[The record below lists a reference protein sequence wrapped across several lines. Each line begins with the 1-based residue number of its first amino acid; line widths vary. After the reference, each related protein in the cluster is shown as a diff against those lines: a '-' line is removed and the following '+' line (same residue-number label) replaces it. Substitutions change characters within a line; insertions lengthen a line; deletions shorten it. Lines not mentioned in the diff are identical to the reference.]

1 MLIVPAEKKI
11 DWRHPPWMT
20 FALMLSCV
28 LVFVFYQSKDPEL
41 FGEAVTQ
48 YVQADLDRLEAP
60 IYEDYLERKISF
72 EGQNELQDLLD
83 WLRYLEEEGDR
94 GTLSS
99 MILSDPF
106 FYDYLQDNRAI
117 LMATLDRAHWQSER
131 DRIEEQYL
139 SRMSARESGLV
150 PSDLNAYS
158 LVTYQFLH
166 GGWGHLIGNMVVLF
180 LLGFTV
186 ERALGA
192 GRYLLAYLFSGAVAG
207 LTYAAFHWGEPVT
220 LVGASGSIAG
230 LMGMY
235 VVFFGLKKIR
245 FFYYLGFYFNYFRAP
260 ALVLLPVWLI
270 KELYFFWSDT
280 GDGVAYMAHAGGL
293 AAGAGLILLM
303 GKGWFQARES
313 FYEPEPEEQDEAF
326 TREYA
331 KAMEALSRMDFTLAR
346 QRFESLWQAHPDRPV
361 LLEHLYHLDKLRPA
375 QPAYRERAV
384 ALMNQYLRLQ
394 QPENLLATWQEYLE
408 LAESTQPLAPEEHN
422 RVLFAAL
429 RGDDL
434 RLAEKAFAKVKASGS
449 ADMVREAG
457 RLLAEEFSK
466 RQMEP
471 KANEYRMLLKTL

>member
-20 FALMLSCV
+20 FALMLTCV
-28 LVFVFYQSKDPEL
+28 LVFVFYQSGDPEL
-41 FGEAVTQ
+41 FEGAVKQ
-48 YVQADLDRLEAP
+48 YVEADLDRLEVP
-60 IYEDYLERKISF
+60 LYEDYLERKIDF
-72 EGQNELQDLLD
+72 EGRDDLQDLAD
-83 WLRYLEEEGDR
+83 WIRYLEEEGDR
-94 GTLSS
+94 GTLASI
-99 MILSDPF
+99 ILNDPF
-106 FYDYLQDNRAI
+106 FYAYLLADRDI
-117 LMATLDRAHWQSER
+117 LIAPGDRERWQSARE
-131 DRIEEQYL
+131 RIEANYMSRL
-139 SRMSARESGLV
+139 SGRESGLV

-166 GGWGHLIGNMVVLF
+166 GGWGHLLGNMVILF

-192 GRYLLAYLFSGAVAG
+192 GRYLLAYLFTGVVAG
-207 LTYAAFHWGEPVT
+207 LTYATFHWGEPVS

-260 ALVLLPVWLI
+260 ALVLLPVWLL
-270 KELYFFWSDT
+270 KELYFYWADT
-280 GDGVAYMAHAGGL
+280 GDGIAYMAHAGGL
-293 AAGAGLILLM
+293 VAGAGLILLM

-331 KAMEALSRMDFTLAR
+331 KAMDALSRMDFPLAR
-346 QRFESLWQAHPDRPV
+346 QRFESLWHANPDRPA
-361 LLEHLYHLDKLRPA
+361 LLEHLYHLDKLRPN
-375 QPAYRERAV
+375 QPAYRKRAV
-384 ALMNQYLRLQ
+384 ALMDQYLRLK
-394 QPENLLATWQEYLE
+394 QPDNLLETWQEYQE
-408 LAESTQPLAPEEHN
+408 LAELSQPLAAEEHN

-434 RLAEKAFAKVKASGS
+434 ALAEKVFKKLKASGR
-449 ADMVREAG
+449 ADLVLEAG

-471 KANEYRMLLKTL
+471 KANEYRLMLKTF

>member
-20 FALMLSCV
+20 FALMLTCV
-28 LVFVFYQSKDPEL
+28 LVFVFYQSGDPEL
-41 FGEAVTQ
+41 FEGAVKQ
-48 YVQADLDRLEAP
+48 YVEADLDRLEVP
-60 IYEDYLERKISF
+60 LYEDYLERKIDF
-72 EGQNELQDLLD
+72 EGRDDLQDLAD
-83 WLRYLEEEGDR
+83 WIRYLEEEGDR
-94 GTLSS
+94 GTLASI
-99 MILSDPF
+99 ILNDPF
-106 FYDYLQDNRAI
+106 FYAYMLEDRDI
-117 LMATLDRAHWQSER
+117 LIAPGDRERWQSDR
-131 DRIEEQYL
+131 DRIQAQYL
-139 SRMSARESGLV
+139 SRLSSRESGLM
-150 PSDLNAYS
+150 PSDLKAYS
-158 LVTYQFLH
+158 LITYQFLH
-166 GGWGHLIGNMVVLF
+166 GGWGHLLGNMVILF

-192 GRYLLAYLFSGAVAG
+192 GRYLLAYLFTGVVAG
-207 LTYAAFHWGEPVT
+207 LTYAAFHWGEPVS

-260 ALVLLPVWLI
+260 ALVLLPVWLL
-270 KELYFFWSDT
+270 KELYFYWADT
-280 GDGVAYMAHAGGL
+280 GDGIAYMAHAGGL
-293 AAGAGLILLM
+293 MAGAGLILLM

-331 KAMEALSRMDFTLAR
+331 KAMDALSRMDFPLAR
-346 QRFESLWQAHPDRPV
+346 QRFESLWQANPDRPA
-361 LLEHLYHLDKLRPA
+361 LLEHLYHLDKLRPD
-375 QPAYRERAV
+375 QPAYRKRAV
-384 ALMNQYLRLQ
+384 ALMDQYLRLK
-394 QPENLLATWQEYLE
+394 QPDSLLETWQEYQE
-408 LAESTQPLAPEEHN
+408 LAESSQPLAAEEHN

-434 RLAEKAFAKVKASGS
+434 ALAEKVFKKLKASGR
-449 ADMVREAG
+449 ADLVLEAG

-471 KANEYRMLLKTL
+471 KANEYRLMLKSF